1 MVVRP
6 GSTLL
11 SGSEV
16 RFLASGP
23 VARRFDSSCHGV
35 SAWHAVGPRRQPVD
49 ASAAADAAADAAAV
63 AACRIPARPAI
74 GSPPSSHCGGSR
86 AEPSPLAVPLAAC
99 ALPVTLDP
107 EMPDEPVDGDVLPIF

>member
-49 ASAAADAAADAAAV
+49 ASADAAAAAAAAADAADATWGV
-63 AACRIPARPAI
+63 IVVK
-74 GSPPSSHCGGSR
+74 GVVLL
-86 AEPSPLAVPLAAC
+86 LA
-99 ALPVTLDP
+99 
-107 EMPDEPVDGDVLPIF
+107 